1 MLNDAIPLCTALL
14 LTIFFYSAQK
24 KNKTNRNG
32 HLYDRPFFFIL
43 PTGKNKKTKKKI
55 GHNNIIFNGRN
66 CYRPERGGDLHKNK
80 SSASA
85 DTARG

>member
-1 MLNDAIPLCTALL
+1 MVTYMIGL
-14 LTIFFYSAQK
+14 FFSFCRLG
-24 KNKTNRNG
+24 KT
-32 HLYDRPFFFIL
+32 
-43 PTGKNKKTKKKI
+43 KKKKI

-66 CYRPERGGDLHKNK
+66 CYRPERGGGDLHKNK

>member
-24 KNKTNRNG
+24 KTKQIEMVTYMIG
-32 HLYDRPFFFIL
+32 LFFFIL